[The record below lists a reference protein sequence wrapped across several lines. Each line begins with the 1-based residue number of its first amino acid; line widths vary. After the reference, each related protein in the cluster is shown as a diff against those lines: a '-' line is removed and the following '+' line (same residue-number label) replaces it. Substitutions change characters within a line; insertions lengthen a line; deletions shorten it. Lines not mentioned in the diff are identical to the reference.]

1 MTFSKVK
8 WLAPALVAAAGMTL
22 LSAESINPP
31 TTPQTAPM
39 NAQEKKNLDFVLTWW
54 REVLE
59 GGHLD
64 LAPKYQAE
72 DYIQHN
78 PNANTGRAGFI
89 EFFSKLNADL
99 GAKFPSQSK
108 PKNPI
113 PATLSN
119 PPVVKGAK
127 GDYVWLIFES
137 EQKDPRDA
145 SKTYHSNSFD
155 VLRIQNGKVQEH
167 WDSAQKMPGSGAVK
181 TGVSPKPPMQWNTGK
196 LSKEEEKT
204 LALGTEELRDML
216 QFGHL
221 ELADKTMD
229 PGYIQHNPNVP
240 QGRDGFKQF
249 MSRIPGR
256 RPEDARPITQEWP
269 NPPVLTLVNGQYCF
283 FMWDRTAKD
292 PDDAS
297 REYKWNH
304 FDVVR
309 VENGLIKE
317 HWDEARINPPQ
328 AGGKKQ

>member
-1 MTFSKVK
+1 MKLSKASWFAGVLVMAAG
-8 WLAPALVAAAGMTL
+8 LAP

-39 NAQEKKNLDFVLTWW
+39 TAQEEKNLDMVLNWW
-54 REVLE
+54 REVID

-64 LAPKYQAE
+64 LTSKYQAE

-78 PNANTGRAGFI
+78 PNVNTGRAGFV
-89 EFFSKLNADL
+89 EFFSK
-99 GAKFPSQSK
+99 FSK

-113 PATLSN
+113 PDKLAN
-119 PPVVKGAK
+119 PPVVMGAK
-127 GDYVWLIFES
+127 GDFVWLIFET

-167 WDSAQKMPGSGAVK
+167 WDSAQKMPGSGAIK

-204 LALGTEELRDML
+204 LALGTEELKDML
-216 QFGHL
+216 QYGHL

-256 RPEDARPITQEWP
+256 RPEDAKPIKPEWP
-269 NPPVLTLVNGQYCF
+269 NPPALTLVNGSYCL

-304 FDVVR
+304 YDVVR
-309 VENGLIKE
+309 VEKGFIKE

-328 AGGKKQ
+328 PAGKKQ